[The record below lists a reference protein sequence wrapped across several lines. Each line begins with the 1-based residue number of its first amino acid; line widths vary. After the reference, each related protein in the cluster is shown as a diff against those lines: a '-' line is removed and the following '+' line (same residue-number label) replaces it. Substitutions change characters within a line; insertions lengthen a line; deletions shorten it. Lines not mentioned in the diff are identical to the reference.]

1 MKGGKGVCTVQ
12 STNHHPSIVWLAM
25 NQRSIFF
32 FSQIISLL
40 KFSFASLSLTGEL
53 SLVLVNKQWADLFR
67 QDLLWN
73 AALLTTFPLAANRNR
88 WPGQACPKGGSFA
101 FFFITSFD
109 TSIFQEIYCIVC
121 LQTYWWKFGWWDC
134 WSRLF
139 ISQRAA
145 SNAPFVRSTSWNHHR
160 SVSSFLLL
168 FLI

>member
-1 MKGGKGVCTVQ
+1 
-12 STNHHPSIVWLAM
+12 M

-101 FFFITSFD
+101 FFLSLHLIHQFFRRYTALYVCKHIGENLD
-109 TSIFQEIYCIVC
+109 DEIVGHVY
-121 LQTYWWKFGWWDC
+121 
-134 WSRLF
+134 
-139 ISQRAA
+139 
-145 SNAPFVRSTSWNHHR
+145 
-160 SVSSFLLL
+160 L
-168 FLI
+168 FLKEQLQMPPLSGVLHGTIIGPFPLFSCCFLYNYM